1 MKRIFFFIVTVMC
14 FTSLF
19 ADAAIPFNEEY
30 FLPKRIIVGFEWDAI
45 GNRECILDHEIND
58 GIVETGIASFD
69 RLSEQYEFVN
79 LEQRIDFVKDLD
91 WNDNGLYPRCIY
103 NITLASNDNIEAAL
117 EALAADP
124 NIIYAEYEPVYKFDY
139 IPNDA
144 SYGQQWFHE
153 YIRSEPAW
161 DYTTGNE
168 DIVIGIVD
176 SGIKW
181 NHPDL
186 QDNIWVNEPELN
198 STSTSGTNPMTI
210 NWATGSVSGGNGI
223 DDDGNNKIDDCIG
236 WNFYNNNNQSYQGYV
251 DNDHGT
257 HVAGCA
263 GAVGDNYI
271 VVTGPIMNVKLIS
284 SRHSPDY
291 TPSNS
296 VYGGDQGI
304 NYCANSGAD
313 IINCSFG
320 GPGGSNTYNNAI
332 NNAMSLGAIVVCAAG
347 NDNLDIGIP
356 ANAHYPGNADNAVC
370 VAATG
375 PNSDVKANFS
385 NYGTPVDVSAPGDNI
400 YSTIIAGNGY
410 ASYGG
415 TSMSSP
421 VAAGVAALI
430 KSIHTGL
437 TSQELKTRLEYT
449 CDNIDAVN
457 PGYIGMLGAGR
468 VNSFKGTMYD
478 LIPNLFI
485 AEINMIEQTGDGDGV
500 PNPGEVINM
509 LINLENDDFWLDA
522 EDITATLNC
531 EVAEV
536 TILNDETTYSNI
548 ASGSSG
554 WNSGDPFSF
563 ETPADLTDFVIPFTM
578 TISANPSATWPYVVE
593 CEMVVELTLAQAGW
607 PLVLGSAS
615 SSSGVIID
623 LENDGSKEIIFGDQ
637 AGMIHVMQADGTPV
651 SPFPIDT
658 GATIA
663 VAVAVG
669 LVDNDD
675 NKDIVIGN
683 DVGHVIAY
691 DCNGNTI
698 FDYNAGGNIKSNPMI
713 ADVDGNG
720 IMEVIVC
727 TFPVGAVHIINSDGT
742 SFPNFPATL
751 NSPVMSSAA
760 IGDLNNDGNLEVLVV
775 TLTGSLHAISSN
787 TGSNLSGWP
796 YALSSGSTQG
806 PSISNVDADIDP
818 EVLIVT
824 TTGTVFVINNDGSLI
839 WDMIVGT
846 QVNTS
851 LVTADFNNNGNN
863 DICFIDQ
870 SGNIHLVDQAG
881 NDLPNF
887 PVCIGES
894 VESTPV
900 IVDMDANGTL
910 DIVFGDNAGYL
921 HSIDITGNETYMF
934 PIDLGS
940 TIKTAPAIGYA
951 DNDGDIEILVPNL
964 TSYILLDYK
973 DSSGI
978 IHWPN
983 FKRNPRR
990 TGNAFDPTSGIQ
1002 PEVVPVFTNK
1012 LGKNYPNPFNPDTN
1026 ISFSIKEEG
1035 FVSLKIYN
1043 TRGQLVKNLISE
1055 NLQEGIHF
1063 TSWNGKD
1070 NNNRSVASGI
1080 YFYKM
1085 DSKGYSSVKKMILM
1099 K

>member
-1 MKRIFFFIVTVMC
+1 MKKLFLFIVTVMC
-14 FTSLF
+14 FTSIF
-19 ADAAIPFNEEY
+19 ADTAMPFNEEY
-30 FLPKRIIVGFEWDAI
+30 YYPNRINVIFEWDAI
-45 GNRECILDHEIND
+45 GNRECILDHEMND
-58 GIVETGIASFD
+58 GLVKTGITSFD
-69 RLSEQYEFVN
+69 RIAGDYRFVD
-79 LEQRIDFVKDLD
+79 LEQAVKSLKDPD

-124 NIIYAEYEPVYKFDY
+124 NIIYAEYEPVCKVDY
-139 IPNDA
+139 VPNDA
-144 SYGQQWFHE
+144 SYDMQWHHE
-153 YIRSEPAW
+153 YIQTEPAW

-198 STSTSGTNPMTI
+198 STSGGNPMTI
-210 NWATGSVSGGNGI
+210 NWATGSISGGNGI
-223 DDDGNNKIDDCIG
+223 DDDGNGWVDDCIG

-263 GAVGDNYI
+263 GEVGDNYI
-271 VVTGPIMNVKLIS
+271 GSTGPMMNVKLIS
-284 SRHSPDY
+284 SRHSPDNFA
-291 TPSNS
+291 TNS
-296 VYGGDQGI
+296 IYNGYDGI
-304 NYCANSGAD
+304 YYCTDSGAD
-313 IINCSFG
+313 IINCSWG
-320 GPGGSNTYNNAI
+320 GGGSSYIPNLAI
-332 NNAMSLGAIVVCAAG
+332 DYAMSHGAIVVCAAG
-347 NDNLDIGIP
+347 NEGLDL
-356 ANAHYPGNADNAVC
+356 ASYAHYPGNCTNAVC

-375 PNSDVKANFS
+375 PYSDVKADFS
-385 NYGTPVDVSAPGDNI
+385 NYGTTVEVSAPGASI

-410 ASYGG
+410 ASWDG
-415 TSMSSP
+415 TSMASP
-421 VAAGVAALI
+421 IAAGVAGLI

-457 PGYIGMLGAGR
+457 PGYVGMLGAGR
-468 VNSFKGTMYD
+468 VNSFKGAMYD
-478 LIPNLFI
+478 LIPNLII
-485 AEINMIEQTGDGDGV
+485 AEINMIEQSGDGDGV
-500 PNPGEVINM
+500 ANPGEVVNL

-522 EDITATLNC
+522 EDITATLSC
-531 EVAEV
+531 EVTEV

-563 ETPADLTDFVIPFTM
+563 ETPAELSDFVIPFTM
-578 TISANPSATWPYVVE
+578 TISANPSAAWPYVVE
-593 CEMVVELTLAQAGW
+593 REIVVELTLAQAGW
-607 PLVLGSAS
+607 PLILGSAS
-615 SSSGVIID
+615 SSSGVIVD

-675 NKDIVIGN
+675 NEDIVIGN
-683 DVGHVIAY
+683 DAGHVIAY

-698 FDYNAGGNIKSNPMI
+698 FDYIAGGNIKSNPMI

-720 IMEVIVC
+720 TMEVIVC
-727 TFPVGAVHIINSDGT
+727 TFPAGAVHIINSDGT
-742 SFPNFPATL
+742 TFPNFPVSL
-751 NSPVMSSAA
+751 NIPVIASAA
-760 IGDLNNDGNLEVLVV
+760 MGDLNNDGNLEVLVV
-775 TLTGSLHAISSN
+775 TISGSLHAISSN
-787 TGSNLSGWP
+787 TGSDLSGWP
-796 YALSSGSTQG
+796 YTLGCGSTQG
-806 PSISNVDADIDP
+806 PSLSNVDADIYP
-818 EVLIVT
+818 EVLIAT

-839 WDMIVGT
+839 WDMAVGT

-887 PVCIGES
+887 PVAIGES

-900 IVDMDANGTL
+900 IVDMDANGTP

-921 HSIDITGNETYMF
+921 HSIDITGNETYIF

-951 DNDGDIEILVPNL
+951 DNDGDIEILVPNQ
-964 TSYILLDYK
+964 TSYILVDYK
-973 DSSGI
+973 NSSGVM
-978 IHWPN
+978 HWAN
-983 FKRNPRR
+983 FKRNPQR
-990 TGNAFDPTSGIQ
+990 TGNAFDPTSGTQ
-1002 PEVVPVFTNK
+1002 PEVVPVFTNN

-1035 FVSLKIYN
+1035 YVSLKVYN
-1043 TRGQLVKNLISE
+1043 TRGQLVKTLISE

-1070 NNNRSVASGI
+1070 NSNRSVASGI

>member
-1 MKRIFFFIVTVMC
+1 MKKLFLFIVTVMC

-19 ADAAIPFNEEY
+19 TDVAMPFNEEY
-30 FLPKRIIVGFEWDAI
+30 FFPKRIIVGFEWNVI

-58 GIVETGIASFD
+58 GIVETGISSFD
-69 RLSEQYEFVN
+69 YLSEQYGFVD
-79 LEQRIDFVKDLD
+79 LKQRIDFVKDLD

-124 NIIYAEYEPVYKFDY
+124 NIIYAEYEPVYKVDY
-139 IPNDA
+139 VPNDA
-144 SYGQQWFHE
+144 SYHMQWHHE

-161 DYTTGNE
+161 DYTIGNE

-198 STSTSGTNPMTI
+198 STSGGNPMNI
-210 NWATGSVSGGNGI
+210 NWATGSISGGNGI
-223 DDDGNNKIDDCIG
+223 DDDGNGKIDDCIG
-236 WNFYNNNNQSYQGYV
+236 WNFYNNNNQSYQNYV

-263 GAVGDNYI
+263 GEIGDNYI
-271 VVTGPIMNVKLIS
+271 GSTGPMMTVKLIS
-284 SRHSPDY
+284 SRHSPNN

-296 VYGGDQGI
+296 IYSGDLGI
-304 NYCANSGAD
+304 YYCANSGAD

-320 GPGGSNTYNNAI
+320 GPGGSTTYNNAI
-332 NNAMSLGAIVVCAAG
+332 NYAMSHGAIVTCAAG
-347 NDNLDIGIP
+347 NENLNLASYP
-356 ANAHYPGNADNAVC
+356 HYPGNATNAVC
-370 VAATG
+370 VASTG
-375 PNSDVKANFS
+375 PNDVKAYS
-385 NYGTPVDVSAPGDNI
+385 SCYGTPVDVSAPGESI
-400 YSTIIAGNGY
+400 YSTIISGNNY
-410 ASYGG
+410 ASYSG
-415 TSMSSP
+415 TSMASP
-421 VAAGVAALI
+421 VAAGVAGLI
-430 KSIHTGL
+430 KSIHTDL
-437 TSQELKTRLEYT
+437 TPQELKTRLEYT
-449 CDNIDAVN
+449 CDNIDAAN
-457 PGYIGMLGAGR
+457 PGYVGMLGAGR
-468 VNSFKGTMYD
+468 VNAFKGTMYD
-478 LIPNLFI
+478 LIPNLII
-485 AEINMIEQTGDGDGV
+485 AEINMLEQTGDGDGV
-500 PNPGEVINM
+500 PNPGEVVNL

-522 EDITATLNC
+522 VDITATLSC
-531 EVAEV
+531 EVTEV

-554 WNSGDPFSF
+554 WNSGNPFSF
-563 ETPADLTDFVIPFTM
+563 ETPAELSDFVIPFTM

-593 CEMVVELTLAQAGW
+593 REMVVELTLAQAGW

-637 AGMIHVMQADGTPV
+637 AGMIHVMQEDGTPV
-651 SPFPIDT
+651 SPFPINT
-658 GATIA
+658 GATIG

-669 LVDNDD
+669 LVDSDD
-675 NKDIVIGN
+675 NEDIVIGN
-683 DVGHVIAY
+683 DAGHVIAY

-698 FDYNAGGNIKSNPMI
+698 FDYNAGGNVKSNPII

-720 IMEVIVC
+720 AMEVIVC
-727 TFPVGAVHIINSDGT
+727 TFPAGAVHIINSNGT

-751 NSPVMSSAA
+751 DSPVMSSAA

-775 TLTGSLHAISSN
+775 TLTGSLYAISSN

-796 YALSSGSTQG
+796 YALGSGSTQG

-818 EVLIVT
+818 EVLIAT
-824 TTGTVFVINNDGSLI
+824 TTGTVFVIDNDGSLI
-839 WDMIVGT
+839 WDIAAGA
-846 QVNTS
+846 QVHTS
-851 LVTADFNNNGNN
+851 LVTADFDNNGNN

-887 PVCIGES
+887 PVAIGES

-921 HSIDITGNETYMF
+921 HSIDITGNETYLF
-934 PIDLGS
+934 PINLGS
-940 TIKTAPAIGYA
+940 SLKTAPAIGYA
-951 DNDGDIEILVPNL
+951 DNDGDIEILIPNQ
-964 TSYILLDYK
+964 TSYILVDYK
-973 DSSGI
+973 NSSGI
-978 IHWPN
+978 LHWAN
-983 FKRNPRR
+983 FKRNPQR
-990 TGNAFDPTSGIQ
+990 TGNAFDPTSVTQ
-1002 PEVVPVFTNK
+1002 QEVVPVFTNN

-1035 FVSLKIYN
+1035 YVSLKIYN
-1043 TRGQLVKNLISE
+1043 TRGQLVKTLISE
-1055 NLQEGIHF
+1055 NLNEGVHF

-1070 NNNRSVASGI
+1070 NNNRSVASSI

>member
-14 FTSLF
+14 FTSLI
-19 ADAAIPFNEEY
+19 ADAAMSFNEEY

-45 GNRECILDHEIND
+45 GNRECILDHETND
-58 GIVETGIASFD
+58 GIVETGISSFD
-69 RLSEQYEFVN
+69 LLAEQYEFVD
-79 LEQRIDFVKDLD
+79 LKQRIDFVRDLD

-103 NITLASNDNIEAAL
+103 NITLASNDNIEAAV

-124 NIIYAEYEPVYKFDY
+124 NIIYAEYEPVYKVDY
-139 IPNDA
+139 VPNDA
-144 SYGQQWFHE
+144 SYNMQWFHE
-153 YIRSEPAW
+153 FIRSEPAW
-161 DYTTGNE
+161 DYTTGSE
-168 DIVIGIVD
+168 DVIIGIVD

-181 NHPDL
+181 THPDL

-198 STSTSGTNPMTI
+198 STSGGNPMNI
-210 NWATGSVSGGNGI
+210 NWATGSISGGNGI
-223 DDDGNNKIDDCIG
+223 DDDGNGKIDDCIG
-236 WNFYNNNNQSYQGYV
+236 WNFYGGQNNQSYQGYAA
-251 DNDHGT
+251 NDHGT

-271 VVTGPIMNVKLIS
+271 GVTGPMMTVKLIS
-284 SRHSPDY
+284 SRHSPNN

-296 VYGGDQGI
+296 IWNGDLGI
-304 NYCANSGAD
+304 RYCADSGAD

-320 GPGGSNTYNNAI
+320 GPGGSTTYNSAI
-332 NNAMSLGAIVVCAAG
+332 NYAMGLGAIVTCAAG
-347 NDNLDIGIP
+347 NDNVDIGIP
-356 ANAHYPGNADNAVC
+356 GNEHYPGNADNAVC
-370 VAATG
+370 VASTG
-375 PNSDVKANFS
+375 PYSDEKAYS
-385 NYGTPVDVSAPGDNI
+385 SSYGSPVDVSAPGAEI
-400 YSTIIAGNGY
+400 YSTIIAGNNY
-410 ASYGG
+410 ANYSG
-415 TSMSSP
+415 TSMASP
-421 VAAGVAALI
+421 VAAGVAGLI

-457 PGYIGMLGAGR
+457 PGYVGMLGAGR

-478 LIPNLFI
+478 LIPNLTI
-485 AEINMIEQTGDGDGV
+485 AEINMIEQIGDGDGV
-500 PNPGEVINM
+500 PNPGEVINL

-522 EDITATLNC
+522 ENITATLSC

-536 TILNDETTYSNI
+536 TILNDETTYSDI

-554 WNSGDPFSF
+554 WNSANPFSF
-563 ETPADLTDFVIPFTM
+563 ETPIELTDFVIPFTM

-593 CEMVVELTLAQAGW
+593 REMVVELTLAQAGW
-607 PLVLGSAS
+607 PLDLGSAS

-623 LENDGSKEIIFGDQ
+623 LEDDGSKEIIFGDQ
-637 AGMIHVMQADGTPV
+637 AGMIHVMQEDGTPV

-669 LVDNDD
+669 FVDNDD
-675 NKDIVIGN
+675 NEDIVIGN
-683 DVGHVIAY
+683 DAGHVIAY
-691 DCNGNTI
+691 DCNGNII

-727 TFPVGAVHIINSDGT
+727 TFPAGAVHIINSDGT

-751 NSPVMSSAA
+751 DSPVMSSAA
-760 IGDLNNDGNLEVLVV
+760 VGDLNDDGNLEVLVV

-796 YALSSGSTQG
+796 YALGSGSTQG
-806 PSISNVDADIDP
+806 PSISNVDTDIDP
-818 EVLIVT
+818 EVLVAT
-824 TTGTVFVINNDGSLI
+824 TTGTVFVIDNDGSLI
-839 WDMIVGT
+839 WDMAAGA
-846 QVNTS
+846 QVLTS

-870 SGNIHLVDQAG
+870 IGNIHIVNQAG
-881 NDLPNF
+881 NYLPNF
-887 PVCIGES
+887 PVAIGAS

-900 IVDMDANGTL
+900 IIDMDENGTL

-921 HSIDITGNETYMF
+921 HSIDITGNETYLF
-934 PIDLGS
+934 PINLGS

-951 DNDGDIEILVPNL
+951 DNDGDIEILVPNQ
-964 TSYILLDYK
+964 TSYILIDYK
-973 DSSGI
+973 NSSGI
-978 IHWPN
+978 IHCAN

-990 TGNAFDPTSGIQ
+990 TGNAFDPTSGTQ
-1002 PEVVPVFTNK
+1002 PEVVPVFTNN

-1035 FVSLKIYN
+1035 YVSLKIYN
-1043 TRGQLVKNLISE
+1043 TRGQLVKTLISE
-1055 NLQEGIHF
+1055 SLNEGVHF

>member
-1 MKRIFFFIVTVMC
+1 MKRILFFIVTVMC

-19 ADAAIPFNEEY
+19 ADAAMPFNDEY
-30 FLPKRIIVGFEWDAI
+30 FLPKRIIVGFEWNAI
-45 GNRECILDHEIND
+45 GNRECILDHEIKD

-69 RLSEQYEFVN
+69 LLAEQYEFVN
-79 LEQRIDFVKDLD
+79 LEQCIDFVKDLD

-103 NITLASNDNIEAAL
+103 NITLASNDNIEVTL

-124 NIIYAEYEPVYKFDY
+124 NIIYAEYEPVYKIDY
-139 IPNDA
+139 VPNDA

-153 YIRSEPAW
+153 YIRSELAW

-168 DIVIGIVD
+168 DIIIGIVD

-223 DDDGNNKIDDCIG
+223 DDDGNGKIDDCIG
-236 WNFYNNNNQSYQGYV
+236 WNFYNNNNQSYQDYI

-263 GAVGDNYI
+263 GAVGDNY
-271 VVTGPIMNVKLIS
+271 VGVTGPIMTVKLIS

-291 TPSNS
+291 TSSNS
-296 VYGGDQGI
+296 IYNGHQGI
-304 NYCANSGAD
+304 YYCADSGAD
-313 IINCSFG
+313 IINCSWG
-320 GPGGSNTYNNAI
+320 GAGGSATANAAV
-332 NNAMSLGAIVVCAAG
+332 NYAMSHGAIVVCAAG
-347 NDNLDIGIP
+347 NENLNIASYP
-356 ANAHYPGNADNAVC
+356 HYPGNATNAVC

-415 TSMSSP
+415 TSMASP

-457 PGYIGMLGAGR
+457 PSYIGMLGAGR

-500 PNPGEVINM
+500 ANPGEVINL
-509 LINLENDDFWLDA
+509 LINLENDDFWIDA
-522 EDITATLNC
+522 VDITATLSC
-531 EVAEV
+531 DVAEV
-536 TILNDETTYSNI
+536 TILNDATTYSDI
-548 ASGSSG
+548 TSGSSG

-563 ETPADLTDFVIPFTM
+563 ETPADLTDFVIPLTM
-578 TISANPSATWPYVVE
+578 TISANPSATWPYEVE
-593 CEMVVELTLAQAGW
+593 REFQVELTLAQAGW
-607 PLVLGSAS
+607 PIFIGGAS
-615 SSSGVIID
+615 SSAGCIDD
-623 LENDGSKEIIFGDQ
+623 LENSGQKEVIFGDQ
-637 AGMIHVMQADGTPV
+637 GGNLHVMHSDGTYVNGFPV
-651 SPFPIDT
+651 DT
-658 GATIA
+658 GGAITG
-663 VAVAVG
+663 AVAVG
-669 LVDNDD
+669 DVDGDNIDD
-675 NKDIVIGN
+675 VVVANEA
-683 DVGHVIAY
+683 GHVIAY
-691 DCNGNTI
+691 DNGGSI
-698 FDYNAGGNIKSNPMI
+698 IYDYDAGGMIKGCPMI
-713 ADVDGNG
+713 ADVDDNG
-720 IMEVIVC
+720 TMEVIAC
-727 TFPVGAVHIINSDGT
+727 TFIGGEVHVIKSDGT
-742 SFPNFPATL
+742 SFTNFPATL
-751 NSPVMSSAA
+751 SGGVLSSPA
-760 IGDLNNDGNLEVLVV
+760 IGDLDDDGNLDVV
-775 TLTGSLHAISSN
+775 AATLTGSVDVIN
-787 TGSNLSGWP
+787 TATGTALSGWP
-796 YALSSGSTQG
+796 FSVGMGSWNG
-806 PSISNVDADIDP
+806 PIISNVDGDEDP
-818 EVLIVT
+818 EVLV
-824 TTGTVFVINNDGSLI
+824 GTLAGNLYIINHDGSQNQE
-839 WDMIVGT
+839 IVIGG
-846 QVNTS
+846 QIKTS
-851 LVTADFNNNGNN
+851 IVTADFDN
-863 DICFIDQ
+863 DDANEICFVKSTGEVYLIEANG
-870 SGNIHLVDQAG
+870 SNLT
-881 NDLPNF
+881 NF
-887 PVCIGES
+887 PVDVNES

-900 IVDMDANGTL
+900 IIDLDANGTP

-921 HSIDITGNETYMF
+921 HAIDITGNELFGF

-940 TIKTAPAIGYA
+940 TLKTGPGLGDA
-951 DNDGDIEILVPNL
+951 DGDGDIEILIPNQ
-964 TSYILLDYK
+964 TSYILVDYK
-973 DSSGI
+973 SSSGI
-978 IHWPN
+978 LHWAN
-983 FKRNPRR
+983 FKRNSRR
-990 TGNAFDPTSGIQ
+990 TGNAFDPTVGSQ
-1002 PEVVPVFTNK
+1002 PEVVPVYTNK
-1012 LGKNYPNPFNPDTN
+1012 LSKNYPNPFNPETN

-1043 TRGQLVKNLISE
+1043 TRGQLVKTLISE
-1055 NLQEGIHF
+1055 NLNEGVHF